1 MKDDNQVDDLN
12 LDEMDQNANGDGKQR
27 HGCATA
33 FIIVTVLGSLY
44 NIIAFITGQSTKQL
58 EMAAAQL
65 RMAEMYEEAEGMDR
79 MIDAMQAPG
88 IMPMGVI
95 SALLI
100 VVGLVMI
107 WRWRQIGIPLFLA
120 GSALSLVANW
130 MIYSNS
136 GQRPAETVVS
146 TLITIGVFFWALSM
160 GDKKTINQLD

>member
-12 LDEMDQNANGDGKQR
+12 LDEMDQNSNGDEKQR

-33 FIIVTVLGSLY
+33 FIIVIVLGSLY
-44 NIIAFITGQSTKQL
+44 NIIAFITGGSTKQL
-58 EMAAAQL
+58 EMVAAQL
-65 RMAEMYEEAEGMDR
+65 RMDERYEEAEGIDR
-79 MIDAMQAPG
+79 MIDAMQAPA

-100 VVGLVMI
+100 VAGLIMI

-120 GSALSLVANW
+120 GSALSLVANY

-136 GQRPAETVVS
+136 GQNPVETIVS
-146 TLITIGVFFWALSM
+146 TLITIGVFFWAISM

>member
-100 VVGLVMI
+100 VVGRKCLEFGCKLDDLFKQ
-107 WRWRQIGIPLFLA
+107 WTKASGDRCFNLDNNRCFLLGIVN
-120 GSALSLVANW
+120 G
-130 MIYSNS
+130 
-136 GQRPAETVVS
+136 R
-146 TLITIGVFFWALSM
+146 
-160 GDKKTINQLD
+160 

>member
-12 LDEMDQNANGDGKQR
+12 LDEMDENANGDKKER

-44 NIIAFITGQSTKQL
+44 NIIAFITGRTTKQL
-58 EMAAAQL
+58 ETAAAQL

-79 MIDAMQAPG
+79 MIDAMQAPA
-88 IMPMGVI
+88 IMPMGVT
-95 SALLI
+95 SAVLI
-100 VVGLVMI
+100 TVGLIMI

-120 GSALSLVANW
+120 GSALSMVANW

-136 GQRPAETVVS
+136 GGNPWDAFVS
-146 TLITIGVFFWALSM
+146 TLITIGVFFWAMSM

>member
-12 LDEMDQNANGDGKQR
+12 LDEMDQNSNGDEKQR

-33 FIIVTVLGSLY
+33 FIIVIVLGSLY
-44 NIIAFITGQSTKQL
+44 NIIAFITGGSTKQL
-58 EMAAAQL
+58 EMVAAQL
-65 RMAEMYEEAEGMDR
+65 RMDERYEEAEGMDR
-79 MIDAMQAPG
+79 MIDAMQAPA

-100 VVGLVMI
+100 VAGLIMI

-120 GSALSLVANW
+120 GSALSLVANY

-136 GQRPAETVVS
+136 GQNPVETIVS
-146 TLITIGVFFWALSM
+146 TLITIGVFFWAMSM

>member
-12 LDEMDQNANGDGKQR
+12 LDEMDQNSNGDEKQR

-33 FIIVTVLGSLY
+33 FIIVIVLGSLY
-44 NIIAFITGQSTKQL
+44 NIIAFITGGSTKQL
-58 EMAAAQL
+58 EMVAAQL
-65 RMAEMYEEAEGMDR
+65 RMDERYEEAEGMDR
-79 MIDAMQAPG
+79 MIDAMQAPA

-100 VVGLVMI
+100 VVGLIMI

-120 GSALSLVANW
+120 GSALSLVANY

-136 GQRPAETVVS
+136 GQNPVETIVS
-146 TLITIGVFFWALSM
+146 TLITIGVFFWAISM

>member
-12 LDEMDQNANGDGKQR
+12 LDEMDQNSNGDEKQR

-33 FIIVTVLGSLY
+33 FIIVIVLGSLY
-44 NIIAFITGQSTKQL
+44 NIIAFITGGSTKQL
-58 EMAAAQL
+58 EMVAAQL
-65 RMAEMYEEAEGMDR
+65 RMDERYEEAEGMDR
-79 MIDAMQAPG
+79 MIDAMQAPA

-100 VVGLVMI
+100 VAGLIMI

-120 GSALSLVANW
+120 GSALSLVANY

-136 GQRPAETVVS
+136 GQNPVETIVS
-146 TLITIGVFFWALSM
+146 TLITIGVFFWAISM

>member
-12 LDEMDQNANGDGKQR
+12 LDEMDQNSNGDEKQR

-33 FIIVTVLGSLY
+33 FIIVIVLSSLY
-44 NIIAFITGQSTKQL
+44 NIIALITGGSTRQL

-79 MIDAMQAPG
+79 MIDAMQAPA
-88 IMPMGVI
+88 MRPMGVI
-95 SALLI
+95 SVLLI
-100 VVGLVMI
+100 VAGLVMI

-120 GSALSLVANW
+120 GSALSMVANW

-136 GQRPAETVVS
+136 GGNPWDAVVS
-146 TLITIGVFFWALSM
+146 TLITIGVFFWAMSM

>member
-12 LDEMDQNANGDGKQR
+12 LDEMDENANGDEKER

-33 FIIVTVLGSLY
+33 FIIVTALGSLW
-44 NIIAFITGQSTKQL
+44 NIISYITGGTTKQL
-58 EMAAAQL
+58 ERAAAEL

-79 MIDAMQAPG
+79 MIDAMQAPA

-95 SALLI
+95 SAVLI
-100 VVGLVMI
+100 TVGLIMI

-136 GQRPAETVVS
+136 GENPWNAFVS
-146 TLITIGVFFWALSM
+146 TLITIGIFFWAMSM
-160 GDKKTINQLD
+160 GDKKTIYQLD